1 MSKPNEGAVNYFM
14 QQLRFRMNLIEAGL
28 QTEESGN
35 KIAFL
40 QGNCSGFRSLCA
52 ALVEAGYDDYKN
64 VGVTDECIF
73 AFDDKDHR
81 WSITISNYS
90 RLIHLEQTALDIEEV
105 MSEAKKPLETRINK
119 MKDRLFY
126 QAEKG
131 RELYFVKGW
140 YCILSCFDDWC
151 AKIHEAYSIAKK
163 DHDNSL
169 DFGDEDNP
177 FNID

>member
-1 MSKPNEGAVNYFM
+1 MNKPNEGAVNAFM
-14 QQLRFRMNLIEAGL
+14 QQLRFRMNIIEAGL

-35 KIAFL
+35 KIAYL
-40 QGNCSGFRSLCA
+40 QGNCAGFRSLIA
-52 ALVEAGYDDYKN
+52 ALKEAGYDDYTN
-64 VGVTDECIF
+64 VGVTDHAIF
-73 AFDDKDHR
+73 AFDDKDHC
-81 WSITISNYS
+81 WNITTGDYS
-90 RLIHLEQTALDIEEV
+90 LLMLWEQTALDIEEV
-105 MSEAKKPLETRINK
+105 MSEAKKPLESRINK

-151 AKIHEAYSIAKK
+151 EKIHEAYSIAQKDKK
-163 DHDNSL
+163 NSL
-169 DFGDEDNP
+169 DFGDEDDP